1 MRISWKTVPNC
12 RELNWTRIDGVLIT
26 WICLHFDFPA
36 ELLSDLHFHL
46 FLFFLFSVCC
56 YLWHRC
62 TATAI
67 SSLHSSEKWRLPMSA
82 GWALKSFPSPSKVKL
97 LPHTYLHIMP
107 LCVCLFVCL
116 TLWRKLMSRLTLR
129 SHVIDDGKW
138 PSRRERMTTVNFR
151 FIRFFFSV
159 ETDGISFI
167 SISFYIP

>member
-26 WICLHFDFPA
+26 WICLHFDFPSRVVQWFA
-36 ELLSDLHFHL
+36 FSFISI
-46 FLFFLFSVCC
+46 FFFSVCC

-97 LPHTYLHIMP
+97 LPHTCI
-107 LCVCLFVCL
+107 LCPCVFVCLFALRSDGNWCHVSHSD
-116 TLWRKLMSRLTLR
+116 LMS
-129 SHVIDDGKW
+129 SAMESGPVGENEW
-138 PSRRERMTTVNFR
+138 QPSTSDSFDSS
-151 FIRFFFSV
+151 FPSV
-159 ETDGISFI
+159 ESDGISFI